1 MLRFNNSLERSVRF
15 GILGAGAV
23 GGYFGARL
31 AEAGEEVAFIARGT
45 HLTAIREHGLR
56 IESENGNACIRNSL
70 ATNDASEIGPVD
82 FIFFAVKLFQTEEA
96 AEFSKPMVGPDTVFV
111 CLQNGVECAD
121 KLARIHGRKHVLN
134 GASYISAV
142 ISEPGVIRQTGT
154 FSSFSFGEADGSIST
169 RGQGLKA
176 ACDRAGLAPKFSDTV
191 DVLVWMK
198 FVRIAMM
205 AGITS
210 VTRKSIG
217 ELRDDPDIRRVI
229 EAAIAEA
236 IAVARAKGVDLPEH
250 AMAQELKQLNEF
262 PAQMVASMVHDL
274 NDGKPTELDWISGA
288 VCRFGREVGVPTP
301 THDAF
306 YAALKPYKDGG

>member
-1 MLRFNNSLERSVRF
+1 MRF

-31 AEAGEEVAFIARGT
+31 AEAGEDVAFIARGA
-45 HLTAIREHGLR
+45 HLEAIQNSGLR
-56 IESENGNACIRNSL
+56 IESENGDACITNSL
-70 ATNDASEIGPVD
+70 ATDNASEVGHVD
-82 FIFFAVKLFQTEEA
+82 FILFAVKLFQTEDA
-96 AEFSKPMVGPDTVFV
+96 AEFARPMVGPNTSFV

-121 KLARIHGRKHVLN
+121 TLSRIHGPEKVLN

-142 ISEPGVIRQTGT
+142 IAEPGLIRQTGK
-154 FSSFSFGEADGSIST
+154 FSSFSFGEADGSDSE
-169 RGQGLKA
+169 RGRHLKE
-176 ACDRAGLAPKFSDTV
+176 ACDNAGLAPTYSDKI

-210 VTRKSIG
+210 VTRKPIG
-217 ELRDDPDIRRVI
+217 ALREDPDIRRVI

-236 IAVARAKGVDLPEH
+236 IAVARGKGVDLPDH
-250 AMAQELKQLNEF
+250 AMAQELNQIDDF
-262 PAQMVASMVHDL
+262 PATMVASMVHDL
-274 NDGKPTELDWISGA
+274 TGGKPMELDWISGA

-306 YAALKPYKDGG
+306 FAALKPYKDGG

>member
-1 MLRFNNSLERSVRF
+1 MKF

-31 AEAGEEVAFIARGT
+31 AESGEDVAFIARGA
-45 HLTAIREHGLR
+45 HLNAIREKGLR
-56 IESENGNACIRNSL
+56 IESANGDACITNSL
-70 ATNDASEIGPVD
+70 ATDNASEVGPVD

-96 AEFSKPMVGPDTVFV
+96 AEFATPMVGPNTSFV

-121 KLARIHGRKHVLN
+121 TLARIHGSDKVLN

-142 ISEPGVIRQTGT
+142 IAEPGLIRQTGK
-154 FSSFSFGEADGSIST
+154 FSSFSFGEADGSDSE
-169 RGQGLKA
+169 RGQRLKET
-176 ACDRAGLAPKFSDTV
+176 CDRAGLAPTFSDKI

-210 VTRKSIG
+210 VTRKPIG

-229 EAAIAEA
+229 EAAIEEA
-236 IAVARAKGVDLPEH
+236 IAVARGKGIDLPDH
-250 AMAQELKQLNEF
+250 AMAQELKQIDDF
-262 PAQMVASMVHDL
+262 PAAMVASMVHDL
-274 NDGKPTELDWISGA
+274 NGGKPMELDWISGA

-306 YAALKPYKDGG
+306 YAALKPYKDGV

>member
-1 MLRFNNSLERSVRF
+1 MRF

-31 AEAGEEVAFIARGT
+31 AEAGENVAFIARGA
-45 HLTAIREHGLR
+45 HLEAIQNSGLR
-56 IESENGNACIRNSL
+56 IESENGDACITNSL
-70 ATNDASEIGPVD
+70 ATDNASEVGPVD
-82 FIFFAVKLFQTEEA
+82 FILFAVKLFQTEEA
-96 AEFSKPMVGPDTVFV
+96 AEFSRPMVGPNTSFV

-121 KLARIHGRKHVLN
+121 TLSRIHGPEKVLN

-142 ISEPGVIRQTGT
+142 IAEPGLIRQTGK
-154 FSSFSFGEADGSIST
+154 FSSFSFGEADGSDSE
-169 RGQGLKA
+169 RGRHLKE
-176 ACDRAGLAPKFSDTV
+176 ACDNAGLAPTYSDKI

-210 VTRKSIG
+210 VTRKPIG
-217 ELRDDPDIRRVI
+217 ALREDPDIRRVI

-236 IAVARAKGVDLPEH
+236 IAVARGKGVDLPDH
-250 AMAQELKQLNEF
+250 AMAQELNQIDDF
-262 PAQMVASMVHDL
+262 PATMVASMVHDL
-274 NDGKPTELDWISGA
+274 TGGKPMELDWISGA

-306 YAALKPYKDGG
+306 FAALKPYKDGG